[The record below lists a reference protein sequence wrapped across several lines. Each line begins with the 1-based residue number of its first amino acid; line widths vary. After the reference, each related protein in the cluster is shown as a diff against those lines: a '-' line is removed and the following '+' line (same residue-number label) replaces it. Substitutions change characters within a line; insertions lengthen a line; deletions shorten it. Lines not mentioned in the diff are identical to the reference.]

1 MEGVDDGSLPFV
13 DAVAMAEQ
21 GPYDVDDD
29 GAFVVIQSVR
39 RWGKFVGEGASGRRL
54 ARCGEGNLVR
64 NASQP
69 ASQSPGRW
77 PGTGCHDRRAT
88 QDLREAVLR

>member
-39 RWGKFVGEGASGRRL
+39 RWGKFVGEGGVRAPAGPLRR
-54 ARCGEGNLVR
+54 RQPRQER
-64 NASQP
+64 QP